1 MEINAMM
8 SAQLASLQQTLQMSI
23 LDKAMNVGAAGVVE
37 MMEQLPE
44 QQAAPAAHPYKGQVI
59 DVQV

>member
-23 LDKAMNVGAAGVVE
+23 LDRAMNTGAAGVVE

-59 DVQV
+59 DVQA